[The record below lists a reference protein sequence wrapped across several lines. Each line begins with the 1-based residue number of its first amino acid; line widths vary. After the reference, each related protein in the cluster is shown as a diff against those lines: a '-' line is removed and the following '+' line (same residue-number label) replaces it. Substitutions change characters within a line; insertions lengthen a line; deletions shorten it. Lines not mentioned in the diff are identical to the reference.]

1 MNHKNKLKI
10 LQFIKQVLIPCS
22 IAIDLTLASIYL
34 ISSILLGKSLSN
46 FDFDI
51 PRTIPVLFAACKL
64 FAIGFLLT
72 LASCWRR
79 HELPKKSW
87 CLLLAVGTAFLY
99 VSQDKIW
106 KFHLFIHRFSWMPE
120 FKSGGIEWVFF
131 YLPIILLTIVL
142 GYRQLIALWRSYLHS
157 TFFTVLG
164 IGIFLLGG
172 IGVEVINAQ
181 IFKPYIPQIANSL
194 NTTTAIVNS
203 VKDTIE
209 ELTELIGESITIFG
223 LTLFFI
229 TRLAEVDSKTKRQR
243 EGEN

>member
-1 MNHKNKLKI
+1 MNKLKI
-10 LQFIKQVLIPCS
+10 LQSTKRVLLIYL

-34 ISSILLGKSLSN
+34 ISTILFGKAIRD
-46 FDFDI
+46 FDFNI

-87 CLLLAVGTAFLY
+87 WLLLAVGTAFLY

-106 KFHLFIHRFSWMPE
+106 KFHLLIRRFSWMPE
-120 FKSGGIEWVFF
+120 FKGGGIEWVFF
-131 YLPIILLTIVL
+131 YLPIILLTIIL
-142 GYRQLIALWRSYLHS
+142 GYRQLIALWHSYPRS

-164 IGIFLLGG
+164 IAIFLMGG
-172 IGVEVINAQ
+172 MGVEIINAQ
-181 IFKPYIPQIANSL
+181 FFQQYVPQIAVSL
-194 NTTTAIVNS
+194 NSTTAIVNS

-209 ELTELIGESITIFG
+209 ELTELLGESIALFG

-229 TRLAEVDSKTKRQR
+229 TRLTEASRRGDS
-243 EGEN
+243 

>member
-1 MNHKNKLKI
+1 MNNKNKLKI
-10 LQFIKQVLIPCS
+10 LPSTNRVLLVYL

-34 ISSILLGKSLSN
+34 ISSILFGKSISY

-64 FAIGFLLT
+64 FLIGFLLT

-87 CLLLAVGTAFLY
+87 WLLLAVGTAFLY

-106 KFHLFIHRFSWMPE
+106 KFHLLIRRFSWMPE
-120 FKSGGIEWVFF
+120 FKGGGIEWVFF

-142 GYRQLIALWRSYLHS
+142 GYRQLIALWRSYPRS

-164 IGIFLLGG
+164 IAMFLMGG
-172 IGVEVINAQ
+172 IGVEVIHAQ
-181 IFKPYIPQIANSL
+181 FFKQYIPQIAVSL
-194 NTTTAIVNS
+194 NSTTAIVNS
-203 VKDTIE
+203 IKDTIE
-209 ELTELIGESITIFG
+209 ELTELLGESIALFG

-229 TRLAEVDSKTKRQR
+229 TRLTEKGREAE
-243 EGEN
+243 EN

>member
-1 MNHKNKLKI
+1 MKHKSRLKI
-10 LQFIKQVLIPCS
+10 LRSTKQVFLVYL
-22 IAIDLTLASIYL
+22 IAIDLTLAFIYL
-34 ISSILLGKSLSN
+34 ISSIVFGKAIST

-51 PRTIPVLFAACKL
+51 PRTIPVLYAAFKL
-64 FAIGFLLT
+64 FTIGFLLT

-87 CLLLAVGTAFLY
+87 LLLLAVGTAFLY

-106 KFHLFIHRFSWMPE
+106 KFHLLIHRFSWMPE
-120 FKSGGIEWVFF
+120 FKGGGIEWVFF

-142 GYRQLIALWRSYLHS
+142 GYRQLIALWRSYPRS

-172 IGVEVINAQ
+172 IGVEVIHAQ
-181 IFKPYIPQIANSL
+181 FFQQNVPQIAISFNS
-194 NTTTAIVNS
+194 TTAIVNS

-209 ELTELIGESITIFG
+209 ELTELLGETIALFG

-229 TRLAEVDSKTKRQR
+229 TRLGTEEA
-243 EGEN
+243 GES